1 MNNGLIR
8 ECEALYHFECG
19 DEVEN
24 KLKTSVDD
32 PKKPGIS
39 KRLVVNRARNGRR
52 GAVKPPNFYNE
63 NAIQLR
69 LNNIVNNYIELPYES
84 NNNRTR
90 GAIEQAM
97 MDLSLSSDDEESRL
111 VINEF
116 VDEQNSEVV
125 TEQNSEVVT
134 EQHEANA
141 NVTSTTENSNEL
153 LDQNEKDKQ
162 EKRKEEM
169 CKCL

>member
-1 MNNGLIR
+1 MG
-8 ECEALYHFECG
+8 
-19 DEVEN
+19 N
-24 KLKTSVDD
+24 KLKTSADD
-32 PKKPGIS
+32 PKNPGIS

-125 TEQNSEVVT
+125 TEQ
-134 EQHEANA
+134 HEANA

-162 EKRKEEM
+162 EERKEEM

>member
-19 DEVEN
+19 DEVGN
-24 KLKTSVDD
+24 KLKTSADD
-32 PKKPGIS
+32 PKNPGIS

-125 TEQNSEVVT
+125 TEQ
-134 EQHEANA
+134 HETNA
-141 NVTSTTENSNEL
+141 NVTSTTENSKEL

-162 EKRKEEM
+162 EERKEEM